1 MAPTTARRF
10 GVPRNAI
17 AVASALFAAP
27 ALAFQGDV
35 SSWWSWLVIGAIV
48 LIVAGIITRMVLA
61 ARFPRNYREWARA
74 RRDGFAARN
83 ETWDRSDEE
92 FRK

>member
-1 MAPTTARRF
+1 M
-10 GVPRNAI
+10 
-17 AVASALFAAP
+17 
-27 ALAFQGDV
+27 
-35 SSWWSWLVIGAIV
+35 IGAIV
-48 LIVAGIITRMVLA
+48 LIVAGIVTRMVLA

-92 FRK
+92 FHK